1 MLKASYFDKIL
12 SFHQVSSFSTEK
24 GLFFSYILVPLRK
37 AIKNS
42 GFVAFLHL
50 FLCTSK
56 MGLSSQE
63 TLNVTLNNSS
73 HSHERL
79 KSLDLSKSLFNQ
91 CKHYCCLTVKVYYA
105 LLWHYWG
112 CFKACIQN
120 RLVQQITNQ
129 PIHFP

>member
-12 SFHQVSSFSTEK
+12 SFHQVSFFSTEK

-37 AIKNS
+37 ASKIS
-42 GFVAFLHL
+42 GFVVFLRL

-79 KSLDLSKSLFNQ
+79 KSLDRSLSR
-91 CKHYCCLTVKVYYA
+91 
-105 LLWHYWG
+105 LLRLPTQDSAASSWRIPG
-112 CFKACIQN
+112 DPVAAVLCSILKKQKAK
-120 RLVQQITNQ
+120 LGVTEE
-129 PIHFP
+129 